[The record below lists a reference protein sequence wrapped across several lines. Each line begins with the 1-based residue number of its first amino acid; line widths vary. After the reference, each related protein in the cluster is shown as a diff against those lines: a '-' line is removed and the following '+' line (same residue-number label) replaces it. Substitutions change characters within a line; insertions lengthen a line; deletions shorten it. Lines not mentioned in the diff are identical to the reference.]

1 MDSPSLSPLSS
12 PGLSPARSRSRAS
25 SRGSHLTL
33 DLSNLP
39 PLTQPAE
46 PSNTLLI
53 TNLTNPEIFTPANLD
68 QLQSI
73 ISSHAPLAS
82 WSPLKSFRRIVCSF
96 TSTED
101 AIAVRQ
107 ALDGESLFGVD
118 RVRVYFGQHTPLQPA
133 DQHLQAP
140 AAQKQFFISPPPSPP
155 LGWESRHEDPPNSV
169 MLAEDLAHA
178 LAKLNYNIKEHQEE
192 LIAGGEVTEEGLVT
206 RPRSNSSVLLFEP
219 ESTQETGMPQIS
231 LDDYTDSADE
241 RSPVTPGG
249 HKLLMNVHTQRPP
262 VELMEH
268 H

>member
-1 MDSPSLSPLSS
+1 MDSSSLSSLSS
-12 PGLSPARSRSRAS
+12 PTHSPARSRAS
-25 SRGSHLTL
+25 SRGSQLTL
-33 DLSNLP
+33 DISNVP

-68 QLQSI
+68 QLQCI
-73 ISSHAPLAS
+73 IASHAPLAS

-96 TSTED
+96 TATED

-107 ALDGESLFGVD
+107 ALDGESLLGVD
-118 RVRVYFGQHTPLQPA
+118 RIRVYFGQHTPLQPT

-192 LIAGGEVTEEGLVT
+192 LIAGGEVTDEGRVT

-219 ESTQETGMPQIS
+219 ELKEKEMGMPQIS
-231 LDDYTDSADE
+231 LDDYTDSAE
-241 RSPVTPGG
+241 GRSPVTPGG
-249 HKLLMNVHTQRPP
+249 VKISLKNVHTHRPP